1 MVELLLM
8 DETLTSN
15 PALKLTFLEK
25 AVSAWLKDKE
35 NSTVTMATPNQLHSV
50 FKLIKAEY
58 DERIVQ
64 DQQQNN

>member
-1 MVELLLM
+1 M

-15 PALKLTFLEK
+15 SALKLTFVEK
-25 AVSAWLKDKE
+25 AVTAWLKDKK

-58 DERIVQ
+58 DDRIAK
-64 DQQQNN
+64 D